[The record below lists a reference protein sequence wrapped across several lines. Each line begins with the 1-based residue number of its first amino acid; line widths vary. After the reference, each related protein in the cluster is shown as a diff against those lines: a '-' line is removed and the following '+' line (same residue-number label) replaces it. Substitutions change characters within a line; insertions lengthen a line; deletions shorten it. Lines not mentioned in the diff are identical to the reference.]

1 MASIHTFPTKP
12 AKAER
17 ASKPKAQRPHMF
29 GPLGMPQRPAV
40 NAVARDKAQAVHFAA
55 KQAL

>member
-1 MASIHTFPTKP
+1 MAQILTFPSKP
-12 AKAER
+12 AKADR

-29 GPLGMPQRPAV
+29 GPLGMPQRPVV
-40 NAVARDKAQAVHFAA
+40 NTVARDKAQAVHFAA